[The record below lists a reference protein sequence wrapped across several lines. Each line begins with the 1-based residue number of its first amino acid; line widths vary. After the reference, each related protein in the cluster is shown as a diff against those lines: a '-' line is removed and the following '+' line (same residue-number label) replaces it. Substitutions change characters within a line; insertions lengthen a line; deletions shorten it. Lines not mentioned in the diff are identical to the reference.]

1 MMVDYR
7 ILIKKILV
15 ENCEVEASLIKDSSD
30 FQADLG
36 LDSVGLLT
44 LITELENQLGYAFE
58 FSLDEAPKT
67 VEEVSLFLEKRQQ

>member
-1 MMVDYR
+1 MVDYK

-15 ENCEVEASLIKDSSD
+15 ENCEVDANLIKDSSD

-36 LDSVGLLT
+36 LDSIGLLT

-58 FSLDEAPKT
+58 FSLDDAPKT
-67 VEEVSLFLEKRQQ
+67 IGEVSLYLEKRQQ